1 MSKVRFVAGVLAVL
15 LLAILANEKGQTNA
29 QGSFDSFEQQA
40 INHINDY
47 RALHGCGPLTHAPEY
62 QEGVEMWAG
71 QNTYPGHHRQPTPPG
86 EIIAFRTDIAP
97 TDEGAAEALDFW
109 KGSISHNKVLVGK
122 DQGGGC
128 YKFSRIAIA
137 HKLRSFNGW
146 TPNPGWLWVAELVG
160 GGTPPEPP
168 RPRLVSSIAVSPTPV
183 TEGQRVYFT
192 FRIDNAGG
200 SGQTLYIDH
209 IVLKVRKPDGSIWD
223 GPQWPLPNITLVKG
237 HVYEFRL
244 DGIVP
249 HGWPGTWT
257 VAGIDVKDREHGW
270 MPVEQN
276 GITYPY
282 FTVLQAD
289 VTPKVLIGKTGPVV
303 THHWTWVPFS
313 HQIEPG
319 NWTPSGIH
327 LIAEI
332 CSQVDGEGE
341 HLKIKDVS
349 TTGFYARIEED
360 LAFNGTHNG
369 EYICYL
375 AISARPTVNFR
386 NHGSA
391 EIIQWNRDHKNRTYY
406 TQVPTVRRP
415 VLASMVTANHDENA
429 HLDIDGNVT
438 FMEVRIEED
447 LALDGSH
454 GTERIDWVVLEGTLP
469 PHVQVGFKE
478 GITHEWRRIRFPQP
492 FATEPV
498 VIAQVTTNYN
508 LDPAVTDIRNVD
520 RYGFDI
526 RIEETAP
533 CGSCVHAA
541 GERIDW
547 MAAPAGPYEW

>member
-1 MSKVRFVAGVLAVL
+1 MLSVISITILVSSSTSVVVAENAGFDIHEQYMLGLLNQYRLDHGVGVLTHDPVL
-15 LLAILANEKGQTNA
+15 QSQAENYASTASVFAQHQTEEEVIAYMSGADNHEGAYYSLYCNGRPWCWDESKDGHPEMIKRADFTRVGIGHANRDCNSFVNPPQT
-29 QGSFDSFEQQA
+29 
-40 INHINDY
+40 
-47 RALHGCGPLTHAPEY
+47 CGPWYWVVQFGSGPAP
-62 QEGVEMWAG
+62 
-71 QNTYPGHHRQPTPPG
+71 
-86 EIIAFRTDIAP
+86 
-97 TDEGAAEALDFW
+97 
-109 KGSISHNKVLVGK
+109 S
-122 DQGGGC
+122 
-128 YKFSRIAIA
+128 
-137 HKLRSFNGW
+137 
-146 TPNPGWLWVAELVG
+146 
-160 GGTPPEPP
+160 EPP

-200 SGQTLYIDH
+200 SGQTLHIDH
-209 IVLKVRKPDGSIWD
+209 ITLKVRKPDGSIWD
-223 GPQWPLPNITLVKG
+223 GPQWPLPNVTLAKG
-237 HVYEFRL
+237 QVYEFRL
-244 DGIVP
+244 DNIVP
-249 HGWPGTWT
+249 LNTPGTWT
-257 VAGIDVKDREHGW
+257 VAGIEILDHYNGW

-289 VTPKVLIGKTGPVV
+289 VTPKVLIGKTGPVI

-313 HQIEPG
+313 HQMEPG

-391 EIIQWNRDHKNRTYY
+391 EIIQWNRDHKNRIYY

-469 PHVQVGFKE
+469 PQVQVGFKE